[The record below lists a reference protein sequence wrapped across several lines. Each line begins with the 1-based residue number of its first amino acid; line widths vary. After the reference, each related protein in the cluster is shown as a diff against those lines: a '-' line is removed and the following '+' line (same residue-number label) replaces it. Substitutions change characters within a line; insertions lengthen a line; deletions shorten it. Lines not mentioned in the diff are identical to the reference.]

1 MVSEK
6 NKSVLISPWVPV
18 IALGLTA
25 AGFLLSRPGTEAVV
39 QQFVQIGEERKAL
52 ELIRKKRADAG
63 GDTNEDLDRME
74 LAVVASLFPKT
85 DASEQLGLWTAMLG
99 RAVAEESGATRGL
112 LEKLVLSAKDPVAL
126 GKKNRPQLFQARHA
140 RLVEALA
147 DRILSLG
154 SAAPAA
160 ELLEAALA
168 KNPKPSTADLM
179 RLAVLHRQ
187 SGSDA
192 KALEAV
198 KRIPESSRTE
208 ATDTLRMELSR
219 ATGRDAEALALDAAL
234 LMKKPVVSFEEL
246 TVLAALS
253 RAAGDYTAASPVFER
268 HFAQHP
274 GDVPSLRLYSDLMA
288 DGGRPA
294 VAASALAAILKKTPG
309 DRVGM
314 KRLGMLYGWAGDTE
328 GRGEVALELA
338 ILGEPGAVAA
348 LDDIEGVPRD
358 LSLIGRLAEAVRAPG
373 READLV
379 PVAAYLADLG
389 EYASACRLYE
399 MHLAKNPGDVRMA
412 ESYSLILEETGDPEA
427 ALPPLRRVVA
437 AEPGNFALR
446 DHFADLLLVT
456 GRMEEALAQLGSLS
470 RDHPT
475 QEVLSRYARL
485 AESLGHA
492 KIAADALERLAGMNP
507 EVTPIHYFHIAELR
521 RDSGDKKGEL
531 AALTAALKK
540 FPGDET
546 LRYQLATVVADRLDY
561 AGALAVIEKHSGLR
575 TDPQVAALYLD
586 LMRLAEVRSRE
597 AAYLSPEIPPVA
609 LSTPALR
616 LRVSRALAAVGR
628 RDESLGLL
636 KALHEESPTDRV
648 VLGEYLPALL
658 AAGKRNESMAIVRD
672 RLGASDAEA
681 LKLSAIVYA
690 QAKDFRKSERL
701 LKQLGAIPG
710 QATEENLSMLGDTRL
725 SSGNIQGAKQAYA
738 AALRSLLDEHK
749 KKGVRK

>member
-1 MVSEK
+1 MASEK

-18 IALGLTA
+18 LALGLTA

-52 ELIRKKRADAG
+52 ELIRSKRESAG
-63 GDTNEDLDRME
+63 GDPTPDLDRME
-74 LAVVASLFPKT
+74 LAVVASLFPKA
-85 DASEQLGLWTAMLG
+85 DAPEQLSLWREMLD
-99 RAVAEESGATRGL
+99 RAVVEQSGAATGL
-112 LEKLVLSAKDPVAL
+112 LEKLIPSAKDPVAL
-126 GKKNRPQLFQARHA
+126 GKTNRGKLFQSRRA
-140 RLVEALA
+140 RLTGPLV

-154 SAAPAA
+154 DAAPAA
-160 ELLEAALA
+160 ELLDASLA
-168 KNPKPSTADLM
+168 KVPNPAPADLM

-192 KALEAV
+192 KALAAIQ
-198 KRIPESSRTE
+198 RLPESSRTE

-219 ATGRDAEALALDAAL
+219 ATGRDAEALALDAGL
-234 LMKKPVVSFEEL
+234 LMKKPAATFGEL

-253 RAAGDYTAASPVFER
+253 RAAGDYAAATPVFER

-274 GDVPSLRLYSDLMA
+274 DDVPSLRLYSDLMA

-294 VAASALAAILKKTPG
+294 VAAAALAKILKKTPG

-328 GRGEVALELA
+328 GRGDVALELA
-338 ILGEPGAVAA
+338 ILGEPGAVAQ
-348 LDDIEGVPRD
+348 LDDIDGLPRD
-358 LSLIGRLAEAVRAPG
+358 MTLIGRLAEAVREPG

-389 EYASACRLYE
+389 EYASACRLYAL
-399 MHLAKNPGDVRMA
+399 HLAKHPGDVRVS

-427 ALPPLRRVVA
+427 ALPLLRRVVA

-456 GRMEEALAQLGSLS
+456 GHTDEALAQLGSLS

-475 QEVLSRYARL
+475 QDGLSRYARL
-485 AESLGHA
+485 AESLGYA
-492 KIAADALERLAGMNP
+492 KVAADALERAAETNP
-507 EVTPIHYFHIAELR
+507 DATSTHYFHIAELR
-521 RDSGDKKGEL
+521 RDAGDKKGEL

-561 AGALAVIEKHSGLR
+561 AGALAVIEKHPGLR
-575 TDPQVAALYLD
+575 TDPQVVALYLD
-586 LMRLAEVRSRE
+586 LMRLGEARSRE
-597 AAYLSPEIPPVA
+597 TDYLSPEIPPVA

-616 LRVSRALAAVGR
+616 LRLSRTLAATGR
-628 RDESLGLL
+628 RDESLALL
-636 KALHEESPTDRV
+636 KALYEESPADRV
-648 VLGEYLPALL
+648 VLCEYLLALL

-672 RLGASDAEA
+672 RLDASDAEA
-681 LKLSAIVYA
+681 LKLSAIVYTE
-690 QAKDFRKSERL
+690 AKDYRKSERL
-701 LKQLGAIPG
+701 LKQLNALPG

-725 SSGNIQGAKQAYA
+725 SSGDLQGSKQAYA
-738 AALRSLLDEHK
+738 AALRSLLEEHK
-749 KKGVRK
+749 RKGAAK